1 MSQQT
6 LANLFE
12 GIKLEEPRFLRNLVI
27 YPLANGGKTNPKI
40 KVLDDA
46 LKDKN
51 ILISELDSA
60 RIEQVKLENR
70 SDYQVFVLDGEEIA
84 GAWQN
89 RVVATAAYIDAQSE
103 VLLPTSC
110 VEQGR
115 WGGKYEFTLANTCS
129 YPSLRAILC
138 EDVTDSLI
146 KTKTF
151 KANQNRV
158 WRSVRHKLNSLKVQ
172 SKTSSMHDIFNRLEE
187 ELSRFSENASA
198 LNQFT
203 GMLAVCGE
211 MILCL
216 DLFGYQNIFRHLLPK
231 LLTSYGLDALERML
245 TPSPS
250 PTKRV
255 KEFLNQLKQVSTQR
269 FPSVGLGEEVR
280 FQTDKLLGRAL
291 IFDGNLLHLAAFPKQ
306 N

>member
-1 MSQQT
+1 MIRST
-6 LANLFE
+6 LADFLE

-27 YPLANGGKTNPKI
+27 YPLSNGGKTNLKI
-40 KVLDDA
+40 KVLDEA
-46 LKDKN
+46 LKNNDV
-51 ILISELDSA
+51 LISELDSA
-60 RIEQVKLENR
+60 RIEQVSFQNR
-70 SDYQVFVLDGEEIA
+70 SDYQVFVLDGEEIT

-89 RVVATAAYIDAQSE
+89 RITTTAAYIDAKSE

-115 WGGKYEFTLANTCS
+115 WGGKYQFTLANTCS

-138 EDVTDSLI
+138 KDVTNSLI
-146 KTKTF
+146 KTRTF
-151 KANQNRV
+151 QANQERI
-158 WRSVRHKLNSLKVQ
+158 WQSVSHKLNSLKVQ
-172 SKTSSMHDIFNRLEE
+172 SKTSSMHDIFSRLEE

-203 GMLAVCGE
+203 GVVAVCGE
-211 MILCL
+211 RILCL
-216 DLFGYQNIFRHLLPK
+216 DLFGYQNIFTHLLPK
-231 LLTSYGLDALERML
+231 LLTSYGLDALEKML
-245 TPSPS
+245 TLSPL

-255 KEFLNQLKQVSTQR
+255 REFLNQLKEVPTQR

-291 IFDGNLLHLAAFPKQ
+291 IFGENLLHLAAFPKQ